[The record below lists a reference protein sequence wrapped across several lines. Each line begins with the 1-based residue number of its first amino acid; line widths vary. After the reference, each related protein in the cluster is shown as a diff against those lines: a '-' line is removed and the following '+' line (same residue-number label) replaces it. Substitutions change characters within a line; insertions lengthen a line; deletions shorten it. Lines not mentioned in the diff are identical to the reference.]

1 MNEGKSNLLDYV
13 SSSSAF
19 GSRAKHKLLL
29 YSVYNL
35 LTRNNEWWRWSWKT
49 SFLVTK
55 IVMAM
60 IIWLN

>member
-35 LTRNNEWWRWSWKT
+35 LTRNNE
-49 SFLVTK
+49 
-55 IVMAM
+55 
-60 IIWLN
+60 